1 MKTSST
7 AAPQVNINF
16 KTTYKGQEMDLNV
29 IANDDTYAVM
39 QNDKPIGH
47 LKLGNTR
54 HTWIVVDSVYVAPLL
69 VNEIANRIA
78 AGN

>member
-7 AAPQVNINF
+7 TQSHITF
-16 KTTYKGQEMDLNV
+16 STTYKGSQLNLNIV
-29 IANDDTYAVM
+29 AGDDKYSVL

-47 LKLGNTR
+47 IKLGDDR
-54 HTWIVVDSVYVAPLL
+54 HTWIVVDSVYVAPQL

-78 AGN
+78 GSN